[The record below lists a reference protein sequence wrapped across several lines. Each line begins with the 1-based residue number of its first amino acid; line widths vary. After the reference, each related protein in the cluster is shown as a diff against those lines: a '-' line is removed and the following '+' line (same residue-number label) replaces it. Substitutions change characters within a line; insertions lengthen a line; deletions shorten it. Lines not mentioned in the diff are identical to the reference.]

1 MGRKSL
7 GLGCRVSKSRGD
19 KVNALFWIGFAAC
32 LAAEG
37 IVLALLIIYIAIAA
51 NRDAAK
57 YHDSDQGDLP

>member
-1 MGRKSL
+1 VCGTVFTGRS
-7 GLGCRVSKSRGD
+7 GGG
-19 KVNALFWIGFAAC
+19 KVNVFFWVGFAAC

-37 IVLALLIIYIAIAA
+37 IVLALLIVYIAIAA

>member
-1 MGRKSL
+1 M
-7 GLGCRVSKSRGD
+7 
-19 KVNALFWIGFAAC
+19 NALFWIGFAAC

>member
-1 MGRKSL
+1 
-7 GLGCRVSKSRGD
+7 
-19 KVNALFWIGFAAC
+19 VNALFWIGFATC

-37 IVLALLIIYIAIAA
+37 IVLALFIVYIAIAA